1 MVGILEV
8 ASVSPFE
15 DPDSQRVITL
25 LDQVGYIKL
34 TRQAAVLRIAGLLA
48 VDPHL
53 MSGIYTSEMKN
64 DSSALPFLR
73 NRECTD
79 I

>member
-8 ASVSPFE
+8 TSVSPFE
-15 DPDSQRVITL
+15 DPDSQCVLTL

-34 TRQAAVLRIAGLLA
+34 TRQAAVLRITDLLA

-64 DSSALPFLR
+64 DPSTLPLLG
-73 NRECTD
+73 NRECTH